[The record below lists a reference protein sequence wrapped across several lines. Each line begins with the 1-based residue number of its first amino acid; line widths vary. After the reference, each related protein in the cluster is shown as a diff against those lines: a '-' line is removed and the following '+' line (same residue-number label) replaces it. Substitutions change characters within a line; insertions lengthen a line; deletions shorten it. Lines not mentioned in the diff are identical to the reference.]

1 MRFIKT
7 NITMMICL
15 LFISPMGT
23 ATAINNHSTVNGEQQ
38 QLQILG
44 VMPTPAARLP
54 SEQPA
59 AQQKT
64 TATPAASTEAPATTE
79 STATATSVDAS
90 PAPSAATTA
99 PPTER
104 APALHEQQGQSA
116 AGPEAAPAAEGASGK
131 TTAVPTNE
139 QIRMMEKAHG
149 MAPGAMQE
157 MMHAME
163 AAHEEAAEVMAEDN
177 ANAHHEKTARSPHH
191 GSLHWGYQG
200 AGAPY
205 YWGDLKEEFA
215 TCKSGR
221 HQSPI
226 DISAAVI
233 TSLPD
238 IQIHYNDTAFNVVNN
253 GHAIQVNY
261 QKGSYILVA
270 GKRYNLL
277 QFHFHSPSE
286 HTIGGKR
293 YDMVAHLVHQAGD
306 GQLAVIALMM
316 KQGRANPLIEALWAQ
331 LPKTGDTNT
340 IADKA
345 VNVRALLPHDKSYF
359 NYSGSLTTPPCSED
373 VNWMV
378 LTAPVEVSADQIARF
393 RQVVPYD
400 ARPVQAINGRT
411 LRLSN

>member
-1 MRFIKT
+1 
-7 NITMMICL
+7 
-15 LFISPMGT
+15 MGM
-23 ATAINNHSTVNGEQQ
+23 AIAANNDNSTVSGERQ

-44 VMPTPAARLP
+44 VMPAPGTAPPSGQQRTP
-54 SEQPA
+54 PA
-59 AQQKT
+59 AQEEATAPPSAPALSEAPAKAES
-64 TATPAASTEAPATTE
+64 ATPAATSTEPP
-79 STATATSVDAS
+79 
-90 PAPSAATTA
+90 PAPTVSATR
-99 PPTER
+99 PTEQ
-104 APALHEQQGQSA
+104 APALNRQHGKIATE
-116 AGPEAAPAAEGASGK
+116 PEAAAETEGTAE
-131 TTAVPTNE
+131 TTAAAPTDK
-139 QIRMMEKAHG
+139 QMRMMEEAHG
-149 MAPGAMQE
+149 MSPDAMQK
-157 MMHAME
+157 MMRAME
-163 AAHEEAAEVMAEDN
+163 AAHKGAAEMMMEDDSGI
-177 ANAHHEKTARSPHH
+177 HHKKAARGPHH
-191 GSLHWGYQG
+191 GGFHWSYQG

-221 HQSPI
+221 RQSPI

-270 GKRYNLL
+270 GKRYHLL

-293 YDMVAHLVHQAGD
+293 YDMVAHLVHQADD

-316 KQGRANPLIEALWAQ
+316 KQGHANPLIEKLWAQ
-331 LPKTGDTNT
+331 LPKAGDTNT
-340 IADKA
+340 IADKT
-345 VNVRALLPHDKSYF
+345 VNVQALLPHDKSYF
-359 NYSGSLTTPPCSED
+359 NYTGSLTTPPCSED

-378 LTAPVEVSADQIARF
+378 LTAPAEVSASQIARF

-411 LRLSN
+411 IRLSN